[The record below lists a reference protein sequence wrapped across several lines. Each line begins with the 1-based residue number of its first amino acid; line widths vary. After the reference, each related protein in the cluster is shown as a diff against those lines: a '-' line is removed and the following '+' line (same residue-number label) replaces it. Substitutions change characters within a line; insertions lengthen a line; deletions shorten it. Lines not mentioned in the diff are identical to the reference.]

1 MAGPSMPITRIKRF
15 PLKLRN
21 LIKSLKFKVFLISSV
36 GIIIVSTLSTLLFI
50 YFFVTKSEQGLAD
63 KASSLARLLSG
74 NLVSPLDFETILG
87 ETGESEEGTAIL
99 KTATRDADF
108 TYAVVYRQDKSTF
121 AKIGKVPKN
130 IRQSFQTVNKT
141 SADVKILN
149 EQFIHA
155 AMPIKKD
162 RKLLGTLYIGL
173 SKQTLQAGTASIIQ
187 YTVLFATGI
196 SALFIAVFFFTIS
209 STTVKPILIITRL
222 MKRLAGG
229 DVRPLGEVSLGT
241 DTTEIVEMYQALEYA
256 VTAMRENLQ
265 SIASVADALNE
276 TSDDILSGSADLSVA
291 ANEQATAVNE
301 TTVTIEEVEK
311 TGHLT
316 SENAK
321 NIQSVAD
328 RTQKISNEGLSAV
341 DMTRAQLEDVQSQ
354 VVNIVDSANRLNEEL
369 EEVDRIIAS
378 VAGVTQQS
386 HTLSINASIEAVKA
400 GQKGRGFA
408 VVANRI
414 RDLSQQSR
422 EATEHVRVT
431 LTGIQQAIGSMLT
444 ITGQGLAA
452 VERGVESME
461 RTGEV
466 IQRLGDSITRSTEA
480 ARSIAHNTFQQAT
493 GLEQTARAMNEIN
506 DSTHKNLS
514 GIEKLRLS
522 GEELK
527 DHAVA
532 MKALVDLFQITD

>member
-1 MAGPSMPITRIKRF
+1 MKTT
-15 PLKLRN
+15 N

-36 GIIIVSTLSTLLFI
+36 GIIAVSTLSTVLFSY
-50 YFFVTKSEQGLAD
+50 YFVSESEKALAD
-63 KASSLARLLSG
+63 KAASLATLLGG

-87 ETGESEEGTAIL
+87 GDGESDEGNTML
-99 KTATRDADF
+99 KSATREGGF
-108 TYAVVYRQDKSTF
+108 TYAVVYRKDKSIF
-121 AKIGKVPKN
+121 AQSGKVPPKINIRFKNAEKVSKN
-130 IRQSFQTVNKT
+130 IQ
-141 SADVKILN
+141 ILN
-149 EQFIHA
+149 DEMVHA
-155 AMPIKKD
+155 SFVI
-162 RKLLGTLYIGL
+162 RKGSQPLGTLYIGL
-173 SKQTLQAGTASIIQ
+173 SKKKLEG
-187 YTVLFATGI
+187 GI
-196 SALFIAVFFFTIS
+196 ANFVTYMIVVAVVMSAVFIAAFFFIIS
-209 STTVKPILIITRL
+209 STTVKPILTITRL
-222 MKRLAGG
+222 MKRLGGG
-229 DVRPLGEVSLGT
+229 DVRPMENVTLGT
-241 DTTEIVEMYQALEYA
+241 KTTEIVEMYQALVYA
-256 VTAMRENLQ
+256 ITAMRENLH
-265 SIASVADALNE
+265 SIATVADELNI
-276 TSDDILSGSADLSVA
+276 TSDDILSNSANLSVA

-341 DMTRAQLEDVQSQ
+341 DMTRAQLEDIQTQ
-354 VVNIVDSANRLNEEL
+354 VENIVESAIKLNLEL

-422 EATEHVRVT
+422 EATEHVRGT
-431 LTGIQQAIGSMLT
+431 LTGVQQAIGNMLT
-444 ITGQGLAA
+444 ITEQGLAS
-452 VERGVESME
+452 VRRGVESME

-466 IQRLGDSITRSTEA
+466 IQRLGESISQSTEA

-506 DSTHKNLS
+506 DSTHTNLA
-514 GIEKLRLS
+514 GIEKLKRS

-532 MKALVDLFQITD
+532 MKALVDLFQISE

>member
-1 MAGPSMPITRIKRF
+1 MKF
-15 PLKLRN
+15 HN
-21 LIKSLKFKVFLISSV
+21 LIKSLKFKVFLISSI
-36 GIIIVSTLSTLLFI
+36 GILIVSVLSTVLFSF
-50 YFFVTKSEQGLAD
+50 YFVSESEQSLAD
-63 KASSLARLLSG
+63 KAASLARLLGG
-74 NLVSPLDFETILG
+74 NLVSPLDFEAILG
-87 ETGESEEGTAIL
+87 ETGESGEGNVIL
-99 KTATRDADF
+99 QTATRDKDF
-108 TYAVVYRQDKSTF
+108 RYAVVYRKDKTVF
-121 AKIGKVPKN
+121 ARAGKVPKN
-130 IRQSFQTVNKT
+130 IQDRFKT
-141 SADVKILN
+141 SSSSTSDTRTLIEEMV
-149 EQFIHA
+149 HA
-155 AMPIKKD
+155 RFEIIKD
-162 RKLLGTLYIGL
+162 NHTLGVLYIGL
-173 SKQTLQAGTASIIQ
+173 SKRALEEGSARIVKV
-187 YTVLFATGI
+187 TVLFATGL
-196 SALFIAVFFFTIS
+196 SAVFIAVFFFTIS
-209 STTVKPILIITRL
+209 ITTVKPILIITRL
-222 MKRLAGG
+222 MKRFG
-229 DVRPLGEVSLGT
+229 DGDIRPLENVQLGT
-241 DTTEIVEMYQALEYA
+241 DTTEIVEMFQALDYA
-256 VTAMRENLQ
+256 VTAMRDNLQ
-265 SIASVADALNE
+265 SIAKVARELNQTADSIL
-276 TSDDILSGSADLSVA
+276 TSSSTLSVA

-316 SENAK
+316 SQNAK

-341 DMTRAQLEDVQSQ
+341 DVTRSQLEDIENQ
-354 VVNIVDSANRLNEEL
+354 VVNIVQSANKLNLEL

-422 EATEHVRVT
+422 EATEHVRGT
-431 LTGIQQAIGSMLT
+431 LTGIQQAIVKMLT
-444 ITGQGLAA
+444 TTEQGLAS
-452 VERGVESME
+452 VRRGVESME

-466 IQRLGDSITRSTEA
+466 IQRLGESIENSTEA

-506 DSTHKNLS
+506 DATHKNLS
-514 GIEKLRLS
+514 GIEKLRRS

-532 MKALVDLFQITD
+532 MKALVDLFQMSDN

>member
-1 MAGPSMPITRIKRF
+1 MKY
-15 PLKLRN
+15 RN
-21 LIKSLKFKVFLISSV
+21 LFKSLKFKVFLISSV
-36 GIIIVSTLSTLLFI
+36 GIIIVSTLSTVLFS
-50 YFFVTKSEQGLAD
+50 YFFVTESEQGLAD
-63 KASSLARLLSG
+63 KATSLARLLAG
-74 NLVSPLDFETILG
+74 NLMSPLDFESILG
-87 ETGESEEGTAIL
+87 RVGESEEGNVIL
-99 KTATRDADF
+99 QTATRDKDF
-108 TYAVVYRQDKSTF
+108 TYAVVYRTDKSVF
-121 AKIGKVPKN
+121 AKAGKVPENLLKKRN
-130 IRQSFQTVNKT
+130 QFTEGKGDTRILN
-141 SADVKILN
+141 ADV
-149 EQFIHA
+149 IHA
-155 AMPIKKD
+155 SLDVKKE
-162 RKLLGTLYIGL
+162 KKKLGTLYIGL
-173 SKQTLQAGTASIIQ
+173 SKQALQAGTASIVK
-187 YTVLFATGI
+187 YTVIFATSL

-209 STTVKPILIITRL
+209 GTTVKPIVTITRL
-222 MKRLAGG
+222 MKRLGDG
-229 DVRPLGEVSLGT
+229 DVRPLDDVRLGT
-241 DTTEIVEMYQALEYA
+241 DTTEIVEMYQALKHA
-256 VTAMRENLQ
+256 IDAMRENLE
-265 SIASVADALNE
+265 SISHVAEELNSTADIIL
-276 TSDDILSGSADLSVA
+276 TSSAELSIA

-341 DMTRAQLEDVQSQ
+341 DMTRAQLEDIQSQ
-354 VVNIVDSANRLNEEL
+354 VENIVDSANRLNLEL

-422 EATEHVRVT
+422 EATEHVRGT
-431 LTGIQQAIGSMLT
+431 LTGIQQAIVSMLT
-444 ITGQGLAA
+444 ITEQGLSS
-452 VERGVESME
+452 VRRGVESME

-466 IQRLGDSITRSTEA
+466 IQRLGESITNSTDA

-514 GIEKLRLS
+514 GIEQLRRS

-532 MKALVDLFQITD
+532 MKALVDLFNINNINERK

>member
-1 MAGPSMPITRIKRF
+1 MKFS
-15 PLKLRN
+15 N
-21 LIKSLKFKVFLISSV
+21 SIKSLKFKVFLISSI
-36 GIIIVSTLSTLLFI
+36 GIVIVTTLSTLLFSY
-50 YFFVTKSEQGLAD
+50 YFVSESEKGLAN
-63 KASSLARLLSG
+63 KGASLARLLGG
-74 NLVSPLDFETILG
+74 NLVSPLDFEAILG
-87 ETGESEEGTAIL
+87 GSGQNEEGNTML
-99 KTATRDADF
+99 KAAVRDGGF
-108 TYAVVYRQDKSTF
+108 TYAVVYRKDNSVF
-121 AKIGKVPKN
+121 AQSGKIPSQIDNRFKK
-130 IRQSFQTVNKT
+130 QHKT
-141 SADVKILN
+141 AGEINILN
-149 EQFIHA
+149 DEMVHA
-155 AMPIKKD
+155 RFLIKKGPQT
-162 RKLLGTLYIGL
+162 LGTLFVGL
-173 SKQTLQAGTASIIQ
+173 SKKELEEGIANFVT
-187 YTVLFATGI
+187 YTVLVGVGM
-196 SALFIAVFFFTIS
+196 SAVFITVFFFVIS
-209 STTVKPILIITRL
+209 STTVKPILTITRL
-222 MKRLAGG
+222 MKRLGGG
-229 DVRPLGEVSLGT
+229 DVRPLTNVTLGT
-241 DTTEIVEMYQALEYA
+241 NTTEIVEMYQALEYA
-256 VTAMRENLQ
+256 ITAMRENLH
-265 SIASVADALNE
+265 SIATVADELNK
-276 TSDDILSGSADLSVA
+276 TADDILTNSANLSVA

-341 DMTRAQLEDVQSQ
+341 DITRAQLEDIQNQ
-354 VVNIVDSANRLNEEL
+354 VVNIVQSANKLNMEL

-422 EATEHVRVT
+422 EATEHVRGT
-431 LTGIQQAIGSMLT
+431 LTGIQQAIGNMLT
-444 ITGQGLAA
+444 ITEQGLSS
-452 VERGVESME
+452 VQRGVESME

-466 IQRLGDSITRSTEA
+466 IQRLGESIAHSTEA

-506 DSTHKNLS
+506 DSTHTNLS
-514 GIEKLRLS
+514 GIENLKRN

-532 MKALVDLFQITD
+532 MKALVELFQISDN

>member
-1 MAGPSMPITRIKRF
+1 MKIKNR
-15 PLKLRN
+15 
-21 LIKSLKFKVFLISSV
+21 IKSLKFKVFLISSV
-36 GIIIVSTLSTLLFI
+36 GILVIISLSTLLFS
-50 YFFVTKSEQGLAD
+50 YHFVSESEKALAD
-63 KASSLARLLSG
+63 KAKSLARLLGG
-74 NLVSPLDFETILG
+74 NLVSPLDFESLLG
-87 ETGESEEGTAIL
+87 GEGESDEGNKML
-99 KTATRDADF
+99 KSATNDGGF
-108 TYAVVYRQDKSTF
+108 SYTVVYRQDKSVF
-121 AKIGKVPKN
+121 AKSGKVPSK
-130 IRQSFQTVNKT
+130 IRNRFKKIPSRSNRI
-141 SADVKILN
+141 SILN
-149 EQFIHA
+149 EEMVHA
-155 AMPIKKD
+155 KFPIKKNGNT
-162 RKLLGTLYIGL
+162 LGTLFVGLSKKKLEKSIADFMLYTILIAIGL
-173 SKQTLQAGTASIIQ
+173 SA
-187 YTVLFATGI
+187 V
-196 SALFIAVFFFTIS
+196 FIAVFFVTIS
-209 STTVKPILIITRL
+209 STTVKPILVITR
-222 MKRLAGG
+222 MMRRLGGG
-229 DVRPLGEVSLGT
+229 DVRPLDNVVLGT
-241 DTTEIVEMYQALEYA
+241 DTTEMVEMFQALEYA
-256 VTAMRENLQ
+256 ITAMRENLH
-265 SIASVADALNE
+265 SIATVAEELNA
-276 TSDDILSGSADLSVA
+276 TSDDIMQSSAELSVG

-328 RTQKISNEGLSAV
+328 RTQKISNEGLSLV
-341 DMTRAQLEDVQSQ
+341 DITRAQLEDIQVQVVDIVQS
-354 VVNIVDSANRLNEEL
+354 ANKLNLEL

-422 EATEHVRVT
+422 EATEHVRGT
-431 LTGIQQAIGSMLT
+431 LTGIQQAITNMLSVT
-444 ITGQGLAA
+444 EQGLSS
-452 VERGVESME
+452 VRRGVESME

-466 IQRLGDSITRSTEA
+466 ITRLGESISHSTEA

-506 DSTHKNLS
+506 DATRKNLS
-514 GIEKLRLS
+514 GIEKLRHN

-532 MKALVDLFQITD
+532 MKALVDLFTISE

>member
-1 MAGPSMPITRIKRF
+1 M
-15 PLKLRN
+15 
-21 LIKSLKFKVFLISSV
+21 FLISSV
-36 GIIIVSTLSTLLFI
+36 GIIMVSTVSVLLFT

-63 KASSLARLLSG
+63 KAASLARLLSG
-74 NLVSPLDFETILG
+74 NLVSPLDFESILG
-87 ETGESEEGTAIL
+87 EAGESEEGTAIL
-99 KTATRDADF
+99 KTATKDNDF
-108 TYAVVYRQDKSTF
+108 TYSVVYRTDKSIF
-121 AKIGKVPKN
+121 AKAGKVPGN
-130 IRQSFQTVNKT
+130 IRKSLKKFKQMSGGASV
-141 SADVKILN
+141 LN
-149 EQFIHA
+149 EELIHA
-155 AMPIKKD
+155 ALPIKKD
-162 RKLLGTLYIGL
+162 QKILGTLYIGL
-173 SKQTLQAGTASIIQ
+173 SKETLKAGTASIVKF
-187 YTVLFATGI
+187 TVLFATGI
-196 SALFIAVFFFTIS
+196 SAIFIAVFFFTIS
-209 STTVKPILIITRL
+209 STTIKPILIITRL

-229 DVRPLGEVSLGT
+229 DVRPLGNVSLGT
-241 DTTEIVEMYQALEYA
+241 DTTEIVEMYQALDYA
-256 VTAMRENLQ
+256 ITAMRENLQ

-341 DMTRAQLEDVQSQ
+341 DMTRAQLEDVQTQ